1 MNATVLKH
9 VGAALFISMT
19 TQLSA
24 DSDAEH
30 RGNTLPS
37 AMKLII
43 ASFGT
48 IDSQAEVESHLS
60 DLIRPLQNHAEI
72 PKLSNSEKIQSPEL
86 AAESLV
92 INWKERTAEYWRE
105 SEYVRVENSRRE
117 KMLYSLKTMA
127 LADSSQRYIVLG
139 RDYLQAAL
147 FKKVG
152 RLIKVIDRGNMTIQQ
167 TEKHIQEKEVDV
179 VNGADCVVSIAMG
192 DREEEVSIVPID
204 NAGTKIKRK
213 TCVAPYTCKIRD
225 LQGNLVLALS
235 GSVSVKTTTDNVV
248 TESKA
253 DPARKLIEKI
263 CDEVAGKIVEY
274 FTMKLNSQF
283 GRASR
288 SAAICS
294 SVRLLLEA
302 HRRSRFFSVKS
313 GVMSSI

>member
-9 VGAALFISMT
+9 VGAALFISMA

-72 PKLSNSEKIQSPEL
+72 PKLSNSEKIQSPEW

-167 TEKHIQEKEVDV
+167 TEKHI
-179 VNGADCVVSIAMG
+179 
-192 DREEEVSIVPID
+192 
-204 NAGTKIKRK
+204 
-213 TCVAPYTCKIRD
+213 
-225 LQGNLVLALS
+225 
-235 GSVSVKTTTDNVV
+235 
-248 TESKA
+248 
-253 DPARKLIEKI
+253 
-263 CDEVAGKIVEY
+263 
-274 FTMKLNSQF
+274 
-283 GRASR
+283 
-288 SAAICS
+288 
-294 SVRLLLEA
+294 
-302 HRRSRFFSVKS
+302 
-313 GVMSSI
+313 